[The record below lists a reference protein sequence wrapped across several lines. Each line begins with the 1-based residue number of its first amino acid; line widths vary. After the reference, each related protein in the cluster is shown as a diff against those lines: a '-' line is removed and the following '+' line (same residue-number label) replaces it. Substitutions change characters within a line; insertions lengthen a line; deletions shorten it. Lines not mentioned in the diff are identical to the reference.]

1 MSRFFV
7 NTELKGHT
15 ADWNYTITPQPGL
28 GGRSLIYP
36 RGKILGGSSTFSL
49 LVWNRGTSEDY
60 DRWATLTEDEGWS
73 WENMLP
79 YFIKVDF
86 LANYTPCIFAQSFF

>member
-1 MSRFFV
+1 V
-7 NTELKGHT
+7 GPVPNAELNYSA

-49 LVWNRGTSEDY
+49 LVWNRGTTEDY
-60 DRWATLTEDEGWS
+60 DRWANVTEDEGWS

-79 YFIKVDF
+79 YFIKVGF
-86 LANYTPCIFAQSFF
+86 LATYTPRIPAQSF